1 MTVFVFVI
9 LLTHRHGVMHHRF
22 AHMRVVL
29 REIDFKLKIYQAKSL
44 NQKKKWLQHKIRAEQ
59 EFERAQAE
67 RQELERL
74 KREEEAQRLARKS
87 DKKK

>member
-1 MTVFVFVI
+1 
-9 LLTHRHGVMHHRF
+9 
-22 AHMRVVL
+22 MRVVL
-29 REIDFKLKIYQAKSL
+29 REIDFKLKIFQAKSL
-44 NQKKKWLQHKIRAEQ
+44 NQKKKWLQHKIRAER
-59 EFERAQAE
+59 EFEHAQAE